1 MKMPS
6 RHAMYSKIIHKQLN
20 TMSANEKWT
29 GADDKCP
36 VFMHEREDWMHPLV
50 CQSPDMIRVRD
61 KLLADFEADLDY
73 FKTYPPLADFII
85 KYLRNMHVNRLSE
98 EPELIE
104 QRYMVEF
111 HNAYDNQS
119 KIG

>member
-20 TMSANEKWT
+20 TMSVNEKWT

-85 KYLRNMHVNRLSE
+85 KYLRNMHVNRLPE